1 LRSVAGELGYRNRPA
16 RPRTGAAAR
25 QVSGAGRSSDRV
37 RQGLRGLMG
46 GDQGV
51 SGWIGM
57 DRIKVVAEK
66 VKQFLVGSKVEL
78 KKVTW
83 PTPKQTLASTS
94 VVIIVVIIVSVFLG
108 IVDFGLVKIV
118 KLILG

>member
-1 LRSVAGELGYRNRPA
+1 ME
-16 RPRTGAAAR
+16 
-25 QVSGAGRSSDRV
+25 RV
-37 RQGLRGLMG
+37 IRGCRM
-46 GDQGV
+46 
-51 SGWIGM
+51 M
-57 DRIKVVAEK
+57 DKIKIVIEK
-66 VKQFLVGSKVEL
+66 VKQFLTGSKVEL

-94 VVIIVVIIVSVFLG
+94 VVIIVVIIVSTFLG